1 MILFNKKGYYYT
13 TCTYTTFQLGYNE
26 LYILIHYINYIFT
39 FIISSII
46 KNIYWNSMS
55 EFILRAKSIVA
66 SKQNAFKNQITTFF
80 TLKQNINMFAFY
92 LSTIYFHI
100 VSIFFLADLKLGR
113 RVVCKLA
120 NFFEIQHKFQLEFFL
135 FTVYYDVIANCMFMT
150 FSIEQLQLFKF
161 NLRLIDFF
169 KRQTHLLRATSLQV
183 QPDDPVVVRIRHVQ
197 IVLVQ
202 ANSSRV
208 IKFQLLHL
216 LADVEVAEN
225 FVADVLVRIRQIIP
239 DLLGG
244 IHHLDLVVEGVGD
257 EQDVSHHVDLHRH
270 RVLQF
275 AVSPLALRVA
285 VRKQV
290 ERIEASAN
298 HQPASGSLLEVD
310 LPHGGALAVGHVQA
324 AI

>member
-26 LYILIHYINYIFT
+26 LYILIHYINYIFI

-55 EFILRAKSIVA
+55 EFILRAKSIFA
-66 SKQNAFKNQITTFF
+66 SEQNAFKNQITTFF
-80 TLKQNINMFAFY
+80 TLEQNINMIAVY
-92 LSTIYFHI
+92 ISTIYFHI
-100 VSIFFLADLKLGR
+100 VSIFFLADLKLGG

-135 FTVYYDVIANCMFMT
+135 FTVYYDVIANCLFMT

-161 NLRLIDFF
+161 NLRLIDFTL
-169 KRQTHLLRATSLQV
+169 RQTHLLRATSLQV

-216 LADVEVAEN
+216 LADVEAAEN

-244 IHHLDLVVEGVGD
+244 IHQLYLVVEGVGD
-257 EQDVSHHVDLHRH
+257 EQDVSNHVDLHRH

-275 AVSPLALRVA
+275 AVSPMLKLL
-285 VRKQV
+285 KT
-290 ERIEASAN
+290 
-298 HQPASGSLLEVD
+298 SLLTFS
-310 LPHGGALAVGHVQA
+310 
-324 AI
+324 